1 MATHELKILPE
12 YYDAVALKTK
22 TFEIRKN
29 DRNFHVG
36 DELILREWDGE
47 NYTGRELKRY
57 VSYVLY
63 DWQAGLKD
71 GYCIMS
77 IKSSRPTEVLDDVQI
92 KECCATCNKHLYL
105 EKWDYTNDGVP
116 KTKYDGFACLAFA
129 DEGLV
134 IHMVGGI
141 SEDDDMCEMYSERC

>member
-36 DELILREWDGE
+36 DELILKEWDGG
-47 NYTGRELKRY
+47 NYTGRELRRY
-57 VSYVLY
+57 VSYILF

-77 IKSSRPTEVLDDVQI
+77 IKSSRPTAVLDEI
-92 KECCATCNKHLYL
+92 
-105 EKWDYTNDGVP
+105 
-116 KTKYDGFACLAFA
+116 
-129 DEGLV
+129 
-134 IHMVGGI
+134 
-141 SEDDDMCEMYSERC
+141 